1 MKRIVILF
9 IIFSLLLCVTA
20 CNKPSDQE
28 KQSDVVSSE
37 DITEN
42 NTEPMVETIALDI
55 REYSDFLLFALKGEL
70 DPDKYQ
76 NAELYLS
83 HFKFDAETFVDV
95 KEIFKLPDA
104 ESKGWEEQI
113 IIEQRNEYSYL
124 AYSTEDQKKE
134 HQIIVGR
141 RDAALGDMTYN
152 ESTVVIE
159 QISDMSDKDGS
170 FVYKNDKFDICYYK
184 DEGRYMFFAL
194 YSNDL
199 MIIFHFEN
207 EGLSQTQIAEKYD
220 TIISNLFDNNNETVE
235 KALSDLYSS
244 VYELNK

>member
-1 MKRIVILF
+1 M
-9 IIFSLLLCVTA
+9 LCVTA
-20 CNKPSDQE
+20 CNKPSGQD
-28 KQSDVVSSE
+28 KQTNVLSSE
-37 DITEN
+37 DTTEKITEHL
-42 NTEPMVETIALDI
+42 VETIALEI

-83 HFKFDAETFVDV
+83 HFKFDADTFVDV

-113 IIEQRNEYSYL
+113 IIEQRNEYSYS
-124 AYSTEDQKKE
+124 AYSTDDQKNE

-184 DEGRYMFFAL
+184 DEGRYIFFSL

-199 MIIFHFEN
+199 MIRFHFEN

-220 TIISNLFDNNNETVE
+220 NVVSDLFDDNNETVE

-244 VYELNK
+244 VYESNK